1 MEHRID
7 GSLIEYRYFPDGDR
21 TEIELFGMN
30 ILSVNGHIAMG
41 CTVQAGIRGVRFK
54 NILELSVL
62 KELMFLSNVE
72 NNIRTVHQ
80 SYHYLSIQ

>member
-7 GSLIEYRYFPDGDR
+7 GSLIEYRYFPEGDR
-21 TEIELFGMN
+21 TEIELLGMN

-41 CTVQAGIRGVRFK
+41 CSVGIWGVRLK